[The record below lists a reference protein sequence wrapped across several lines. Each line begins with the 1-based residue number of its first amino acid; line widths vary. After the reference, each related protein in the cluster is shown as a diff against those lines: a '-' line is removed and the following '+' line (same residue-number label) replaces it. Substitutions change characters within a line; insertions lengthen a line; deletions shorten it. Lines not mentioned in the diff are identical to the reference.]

1 MIRISDRMM
10 RHEEEG
16 GEHLVCFFIFCIFL
30 FLFHFFHFFYLVC
43 ETSQSAN
50 LKAQLDWRM
59 TGR

>member
-16 GEHLVCFFIFCIFL
+16 GEHLVCFFFL
-30 FLFHFFHFFYLVC
+30 ILYLVC

>member
-16 GEHLVCFFIFCIFL
+16 GEHLVCFFFFL
-30 FLFHFFHFFYLVC
+30 ILYLVC